1 MLRIGRAVVR
11 VDDLDGALAFYERA
25 FGFGVLFDRE
35 LFPGFRSVHVGPG
48 GAGEPGLWLF
58 PVESVRPDQEPALVL
73 YTDSFDTDTERARN
87 AGARVR
93 AETAGE
99 PGSRSVNL
107 LDPWGNVIVLA
118 EV

>member
-35 LFPGFRSVHVGPG
+35 LFTGFRSLHVGPG
-48 GAGEPGLWLF
+48 GAGEPGVWLF
-58 PVESVRPDQEPALVL
+58 PVETARPDQEPVLVL
-73 YTDSFDTDTERARN
+73 YTDSFDADTQRARD
-87 AGARVR
+87 AGAGVR
-93 AETAGE
+93 AEASGE
-99 PGSRSVNL
+99 AGSRSVNL